1 MGFLDAFLFWGGIV
15 LFALLLLGILID
27 IVVLVLEI
35 WDSRRE
41 REECDKRMVE
51 LTDSL
56 ADSILEG
63 RGK

>member
-27 IVVLVLEI
+27 IVALVLEI
-35 WDSRRE
+35 RGYRRE

-63 RGK
+63 SGK